1 MDRDGLRARDSVA
14 GWDLGSIHDEGAADG
29 ITIELTAA
37 AGETKILETKTRS
50 ESKKG
55 KGASPPAP
63 GGYQDQGRETKSS
76 SPGMQGARGGRG
88 RDTDCR
94 DENEKVPRGFEKA

>member
-14 GWDLGSIHDEGAADG
+14 GWDLGSIHDEGATDG
-29 ITIELTAA
+29 ITIELTTA

-55 KGASPPAP
+55 KGASPP
-63 GGYQDQGRETKSS
+63 GYQDQGRETKLS

>member
-55 KGASPPAP
+55 KGASPP

>member
-1 MDRDGLRARDSVA
+1 MDRDGLRARDSIA

-29 ITIELTAA
+29 IAIELTAA
-37 AGETKILETKTRS
+37 GEETKILETKTRWI
-50 ESKKG
+50 KG
-55 KGASPPAP
+55 D
-63 GGYQDQGRETKSS
+63 YQDQGRETKASS
-76 SPGMQGARGGRG
+76 LWVQGGRGGRG

>member
-50 ESKKG
+50 ESKV

-63 GGYQDQGRETKSS
+63 QGYQGQGRETKSS
-76 SPGMQGARGGRG
+76 SPGMQGARSGRG